1 MKNYILSIIVTTIFL
16 IPAYSYSQTV
26 SKQSEDEKA
35 IRQIVKDIHDA
46 WAEGNGEKYASY
58 FTEDIDFTV
67 WNGMYYNG
75 RKANAKNHQMI
86 FDTFYKGTNI
96 KTEIRKIRFLTD
108 DVASVH
114 LQSKMFRAGKRV
126 DGVPEVVPLMILQKT
141 DGKWKGAV
149 FQNTPII
156 KRGELVIGRSPKNE
170 KGGK

>member
-1 MKNYILSIIVTTIFL
+1 MKNYILSIIITTLIL
-16 IPAYSYSQTV
+16 IPAYSYAQTDA
-26 SKQSEDEKA
+26 KHAEEEKA
-35 IRQIVKDIHDA
+35 IRKIVKDIHDA
-46 WAEGNGEKYASY
+46 WAEGNGEKYASF
-58 FTEDIDFTV
+58 FTEDMDFTV

-114 LQSKMFRAGKRV
+114 LQSEMFKDGKKV
-126 DGVPEVVPLMILQKT
+126 EGVPKVVPLMILKKR
-141 DGKWKGAV
+141 DGKWLVAV

-156 KRGELVIGRSPKNE
+156 KRGELIVGREVKNE
-170 KGGK
+170 GGK